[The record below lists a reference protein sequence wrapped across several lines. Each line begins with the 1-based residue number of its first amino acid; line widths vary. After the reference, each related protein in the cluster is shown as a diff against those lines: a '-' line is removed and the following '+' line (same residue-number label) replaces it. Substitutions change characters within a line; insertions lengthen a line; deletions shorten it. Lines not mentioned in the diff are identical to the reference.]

1 MEDKLKQPIPS
12 QVMPN
17 VNAASIKP
25 ISNKEEGEFTFLH
38 VSNKNKSNIN
48 YLTEKINDLNKVVIV
63 YGGKAI
69 DNINLEDPQRISIL
83 HGFNID
89 SLITEDLLYKLDTV
103 INNLKALTLA

>member
-1 MEDKLKQPIPS
+1 MEEKLKQGSNVVQPT
-12 QVMPN
+12 PN
-17 VNAASIKP
+17 VNSIATKDRP
-25 ISNKEEGEFTFLH
+25 PTFID
-38 VSNKNKSNIN
+38 VMNKNKSNIT